1 MAIQTLNT
9 IKNWFKTTLKPSQQ
23 QFWDTWD
30 SFRHKLDKVPVKD
43 VEGIDELLNT
53 KADKIALNDHIADI
67 NAHAPQVNADWNSES
82 GFSQLLNKPDFKTI
96 NGESVLGDGNITI
109 EEGGLQNLDQTLA
122 NGNTSTKEMI
132 FESNGGATT
141 TYNNMGVLLRGNNGT
156 NSSLSSLGFHT
167 VGTNGLASI
176 ENKGL
181 ITVTHFGGSTL
192 QLENNEIKHTAIGG
206 NSSSLQFDNSQPGHF
221 TQTIQPKTG
230 TIALLSDIEQQGS
243 QTLHNILQ
251 NGNETYLEALFKS
264 GEDENI
270 YENTITPK
278 QIEIKRS
285 NDYTPDK
292 NEMVSL
298 KSDLIEIAKLN
309 TGETTALF
317 ADGLGFGNSNSNNY
331 STLKLNPNTT
341 ANYSTVLM
349 PAITEEGQT
358 KTLATTE
365 DLSLQGIVNANTTGT
380 KNSGNATVDIL
391 KGEGEFVNSRTT
403 IRSAANYN
411 IFSSHEMGKNYHN
424 LTNRGD
430 DKEASIEMT
439 SGIFSLNQTNSTD
452 RSKITTVNFLPP
464 TGNNTISFPAP
475 RGNDGTYVL
484 TTTDDF
490 KTINGESIVGDGD
503 ITVNSQPANLQSVL
517 DNNPMA
523 NFGNSYA
530 TIMGNYGNSKYN
542 NLTVGNDTDRSALLQ
557 LSNQVGFQYSKVGI
571 NTGSDIT
578 VSESGVSI
586 NRSLDGNTT
595 NIIIEDPVVDT
606 LLKIPAKSEQ
616 GKTYTLAT
624 TDDFKTINGESIV
637 GEGDLEVTAEIP
649 DGAIKV
655 AGGLALDGTFRNLTD
670 NLGNPTR
677 LWINETSVTSVAG
690 DNTLNNVAFGPSS
703 MWAVSTGTG
712 NTAFGSGTLTVNTS
726 GAQNT
731 AIGYS
736 ALGSNKNGNTNTA
749 VGWCAL
755 GANID
760 GESNVAV
767 GQGSLFLNKSG
778 DNNIAI
784 GKGALSGNTSTD
796 NNIAI
801 GYAALNSNQSSSNLA
816 IGTRSLVYNVNGNT
830 NTAIGEESLQFN
842 IDGSSNTAIG
852 FHSLKNITS
861 GSWNVALGLYAG
873 KYTSKNTDNTSSN
886 DSIFLGSGAMPLDN
900 GGSNELVIGHFAVGA
915 GNNSVTLGNNNIT
928 KTILKGAVSAKSYKL
943 DALNTA
949 PTSST
954 DTGNLGEIRVTTDYI
969 YVCTATNTWVRSAL
983 TTW

>member
-53 KADKIALNDHIADI
+53 KADKTALNDHIADI
-67 NAHAPQVNADWNSES
+67 NAHAPQVNTDWNSES

-96 NGESVLGDGNITI
+96 NGESVIGDGDIAI

-156 NSSLSSLGFHT
+156 NSSLSSQGFHT
-167 VGTNGLASI
+167 VGTDGLVYI
-176 ENKGL
+176 ENKGQ
-181 ITVTHFGGSTL
+181 ITVSHFGGSTL
-192 QLENNEIKHTAIGG
+192 QLENNEIRHTTIDG
-206 NSSSLQFDNSQPGHF
+206 NSSFLQFDNSEQGHF
-221 TQTIQPKTG
+221 IQTIQPKTG
-230 TIALLSDIEQQGS
+230 TIALLSDLDDVTS
-243 QTLHNILQ
+243 PDLQ
-251 NGNETYLEALFKS
+251 KVLETGNETYLEALFKS
-264 GEDENI
+264 SEDGDT

-278 QIEIKRS
+278 LVEIKRS
-285 NDYTPDK
+285 NEYTPDN
-292 NEMVSL
+292 NEIVSL
-298 KSDLIEIAKLN
+298 KSDLIEITKLT

-317 ADGLGFGNSNSNNY
+317 ADGVGFGNSNSNNY

-341 ANYSTVLM
+341 ANYTTVLM

-439 SGIFSLNQTNSTD
+439 SGIFSLNQTNSID

-475 RGNDGTYVL
+475 TGNDGSYVL

-490 KTINGESIVGDGD
+490 KTINGQSIIGTGD
-503 ITVNSQPANLQSVL
+503 ISSAPTLQQVMDAGSAALINGEAGILSNSHNGYSRFYLSGEMLELNNVDTDLKKALSISMKDGELKITNQNTATGKYMMINSSANPIVNTELFFPNKETA
-517 DNNPMA
+517 
-523 NFGNSYA
+523 
-530 TIMGNYGNSKYN
+530 GNY
-542 NLTVGNDTDRSALLQ
+542 
-557 LSNQVGFQYSKVGI
+557 I
-571 NTGSDIT
+571 
-578 VSESGVSI
+578 
-586 NRSLDGNTT
+586 
-595 NIIIEDPVVDT
+595 
-606 LLKIPAKSEQ
+606 
-616 GKTYTLAT
+616 LAT

-637 GEGDLEVTAEIP
+637 GEGNIELTAEIP

-655 AGGLALDGTFRNLTD
+655 AGGLGLDGTFRNLTD

-726 GAQNT
+726 GAENT

-736 ALGSNKNGNTNTA
+736 ALGSNKTGNTNTA

>member
-43 VEGIDELLNT
+43 VEGIDELLNA

-67 NAHAPQVNADWNSES
+67 NAHAPQVNTDWNSES

-96 NGESVLGDGNITI
+96 NGESVIGDGDITI

-156 NSSLSSLGFHT
+156 NSSLSSQGFHT
-167 VGTNGLASI
+167 VGTDGLVYI
-176 ENKGL
+176 ENKGQ
-181 ITVTHFGGSTL
+181 ITVSHFGGSTL
-192 QLENNEIKHTAIGG
+192 QLENNEIRHTTIDG
-206 NSSSLQFDNSQPGHF
+206 NSSFLQFDNSEQGHF
-221 TQTIQPKTG
+221 IQTIQPKTG
-230 TIALLSDIEQQGS
+230 TIALLSDLDDVS
-243 QTLHNILQ
+243 SPDLQ
-251 NGNETYLEALFKS
+251 KVLETGNETYLEALFKS
-264 GEDENI
+264 SEDGDT

-278 QIEIKRS
+278 LVEIKRS
-285 NDYTPDK
+285 NEYTPDK
-292 NEMVSL
+292 NEIVSL
-298 KSDLIEIAKLN
+298 KSDLIEITKLT

-317 ADGLGFGNSNSNNY
+317 ADGVGFGNSNSNNY

-341 ANYSTVLM
+341 ANYTTVLM

-439 SGIFSLNQTNSTD
+439 SGIFSLNQTNSID

-475 RGNDGTYVL
+475 TGNDGSYVL

-490 KTINGESIVGDGD
+490 KTINGQSIIGTGD
-503 ITVNSQPANLQSVL
+503 ISSAPTLQQVMDAGSAALINGEAGILSNSHNGYSRFYLSGEMLELNNVDTDLKKAVSISMKDGELKITNQNTATGKYMMINSSANPIVNTELFFPNKETA
-517 DNNPMA
+517 
-523 NFGNSYA
+523 
-530 TIMGNYGNSKYN
+530 GNY
-542 NLTVGNDTDRSALLQ
+542 
-557 LSNQVGFQYSKVGI
+557 I
-571 NTGSDIT
+571 
-578 VSESGVSI
+578 
-586 NRSLDGNTT
+586 
-595 NIIIEDPVVDT
+595 
-606 LLKIPAKSEQ
+606 
-616 GKTYTLAT
+616 LAT

-637 GEGDLEVTAEIP
+637 GEGNIELTAAIP

-655 AGGLALDGTFRNLTD
+655 ADGLALDGTFRNLTD

-677 LWINETSVTSVAG
+677 LWINNSSITSTAG
-690 DNTLNNVAFGPSS
+690 NNALNNVAFGPNSMMNISS
-703 MWAVSTGTG
+703 GVGNIAYGTD
-712 NTAFGSGTLTVNTS
+712 TLLNNTS
-726 GAQNT
+726 GDRNT
-731 AIGYS
+731 AIGHSALRANTTGQYNTAIGGYSLLNNTEGRDNTALGHGALYLNATGNENVALGYGSLMANTSGSRNVAIGYS
-736 ALGSNKNGNTNTA
+736 ALSN
-749 VGWCAL
+749 
-755 GANID
+755 
-760 GESNVAV
+760 
-767 GQGSLFLNKSG
+767 
-778 DNNIAI
+778 
-784 GKGALSGNTSTD
+784 
-796 NNIAI
+796 
-801 GYAALNSNQSSSNLA
+801 NQSFSNLA
-816 IGTRSLVYNVNGNT
+816 IGSWAMMNTVNGNG
-830 NTAIGEESLQFN
+830 NIAIGEESLQFN
-842 IDGSSNTAIG
+842 TDGSSNTVIG
-852 FHSLKNITS
+852 RTALKNMTA
-861 GSWNVALGLYAG
+861 GSWNIALGIQAG
-873 KYTSKNTDNTSSN
+873 RYTSKNGDNLSCEG
-886 DSIFLGSGAMPLDN
+886 SIFLGSGAMPSEDA
-900 GGSNELVIGHFAVGA
+900 GSNEIVIGNFAVGA
-915 GNNSVTLGNNNIT
+915 GNNSVTLGNNTIT

-943 DALNTA
+943 DTLNTA

-954 DTGNLGEIRVTTDYI
+954 DTGNLGEIRVTANYI

>member
-43 VEGIDELLNT
+43 VEGIDELLNA

-67 NAHAPQVNADWNSES
+67 NAHAPQVNTDWNSES

-96 NGESVLGDGNITI
+96 NGESVIGDGDITI

-156 NSSLSSLGFHT
+156 NSSLSSQGFHT
-167 VGTNGLASI
+167 VGTDGLVYI
-176 ENKGL
+176 ENKGQ
-181 ITVTHFGGSTL
+181 ITVSHFGGSTL
-192 QLENNEIKHTAIGG
+192 QLENNEIRHTSIDG
-206 NSSSLQFDNSQPGHF
+206 NSSFLQFDNSEQGHF
-221 TQTIQPKTG
+221 IQTIQPKTG
-230 TIALLSDIEQQGS
+230 TLALLSDLDDVS
-243 QTLHNILQ
+243 SPDLQ
-251 NGNETYLEALFKS
+251 KVLETGNETYLEALFKS
-264 GEDENI
+264 SEDGDT

-278 QIEIKRS
+278 LVEIKRS
-285 NDYTPDK
+285 NEYTPDK
-292 NEMVSL
+292 NEIVSL
-298 KSDLIEIAKLN
+298 KSDLIEITKLT

-317 ADGLGFGNSNSNNY
+317 ADGVGFGNSNSNNY

-341 ANYSTVLM
+341 ANYTTVLM

-403 IRSAANYN
+403 IRSATNYN

-439 SGIFSLNQTNSTD
+439 SGIFSLNQTNSID

-475 RGNDGTYVL
+475 TGNDGSYVL

-490 KTINGESIVGDGD
+490 KTINGQSIIGTGD
-503 ITVNSQPANLQSVL
+503 ISSAPTLQQVMDAGSAALINGEAGILSNSHNGYSRFNLSGEMLELNNVDTDLKKAVSISMKDGELKITNQNTATGKYMMINSSANPIVNTELFFPNKETA
-517 DNNPMA
+517 
-523 NFGNSYA
+523 
-530 TIMGNYGNSKYN
+530 GNY
-542 NLTVGNDTDRSALLQ
+542 
-557 LSNQVGFQYSKVGI
+557 I
-571 NTGSDIT
+571 
-578 VSESGVSI
+578 
-586 NRSLDGNTT
+586 
-595 NIIIEDPVVDT
+595 
-606 LLKIPAKSEQ
+606 
-616 GKTYTLAT
+616 LAT

-637 GEGDLEVTAEIP
+637 GEGNIELTAEIP

-655 AGGLALDGTFRNLTD
+655 AGGLGLDGTFRNLTD

-726 GAQNT
+726 GAENT

-736 ALGSNKNGNTNTA
+736 ALGSNKTGNTNTA